1 MVHVKFATQSD
12 KNVANQRSPDYYTD
26 FRNNA
31 YYYEKVRSKY
41 VKQKAL
47 HLMHCKIQRWQTN
60 QHSKNPALVI
70 IKIAPLRVLKSGLP
84 KSPSQ
89 H

>member
-1 MVHVKFATQSD
+1 MAHVKFATQSE
-12 KNVANQRSPDYYTD
+12 KNVANPQFPDYYTD

-47 HLMHCKIQRWQTN
+47 CLMHYKIQLWQTN
-60 QHSKNPALVI
+60 QYSKNPALVI
-70 IKIAPLRVLKSGLP
+70 IKIAPLRVLKSELP
-84 KSPSQ
+84 K
-89 H
+89 